1 MADELFLISAVISK
15 HCGEMVDQKCL
26 QNSVVKPSKP
36 GALLFGSVNSAV
48 HLLMLCYVMEKLTVL
63 FIITNFINIVQIFV
77 KFLKC
82 YVYTLW
88 GMNSFALILNY
99 RCKYFFPC
107 YVLADWL

>member
-1 MADELFLISAVISK
+1 MDELFLISAAISK
-15 HCGEMVDQKCL
+15 NCGETVYPKCML
-26 QNSVVKPSKP
+26 NSGRDPSKP

-99 RCKYFFPC
+99 R
-107 YVLADWL
+107 